1 MATRTDRVEA
11 DFVVVGA
18 GSAGCAVAARLSED
32 TATRVVLLEAGGEDK
47 NRWIHIPL
55 GFGKTFADPSVNW
68 CYQTEPDPGAADR
81 RVFWPRG
88 KVLGGS
94 SSINGMVYIRGQA
107 EDFDHWR
114 QLGNTGWSFEDV
126 LPYFRRSEH
135 QVRGA
140 DAFHGMGG
148 PLCVSDV
155 EPHPIC
161 EAFIAVTTQLG
172 FVRNDDFNGAS
183 QDGVGY
189 HQTTTRNGR
198 RCSTAVGYLR
208 PAMQRPNLRVITEA
222 LTEKILFEG
231 CRATG
236 VTFHREGRICTATAA
251 REVILC
257 GGAVNSPQLLMLS
270 GIGPQ
275 EHLAG
280 FGLSVV
286 HHLPGVGQSLQD
298 HYSAPI
304 KLKCALPVTVND
316 VMLSNARKL
325 KAGLQYYMF
334 HRGPLSM
341 ISSPAALFARTRP
354 ELASPDIK
362 CSLSPFSAER
372 PQDGL
377 HPWSGF
383 TMIAYQLR
391 PESCGEIKLRSP
403 DPADAPAVH
412 PNYLASETDQ
422 RTIVAGLKLCRQI
435 LENPHLKPFIAS
447 EFQPGPAVES
457 DEQLL
462 DYARRR
468 GGTVYHP
475 TSTCKMGGDPLA
487 VVDAELRVHGIGGLR
502 VADASIMPTVVSG
515 NTNAATIMIGEKA
528 ADMARQPMRLAAQ
541 GLRASEHIP
550 GCLIEKDPPL
560 LFAWRGRATQLF
572 AQIHPSLH
580 RRALLDRVAPA
591 GDVGELVERLAERFG
606 DQHPWPARHIGYRVV
621 VEGEVAVS
629 EAAFEHTE
637 TAVVLVGIALA
648 GIRMLTLSVI
658 DEVAELPGHRT
669 EIADLP
675 EQPLQALFAGAPALR
690 HEPPGPLG
698 EMDQDRARLEHRQR
712 PVAKLLWGVVV
723 DNRRHAV
730 IRADRQEFGLELV
743 AATDIYRD
751 HAEVEAAL
759 LEHDRDLPAVRGRPI
774 VKVDHVLP
782 PELNS
787 AISAVE

>member
-1 MATRTDRVEA
+1 MATQPDLPEQIEA

-18 GSAGCAVAARLSED
+18 GSAGWAVAARLSED
-32 TATRVVLLEAGGEDK
+32 PAIRVLLLEAGGEDK

-68 CYQTEPDPGAADR
+68 CYETEPDPGAADR

-114 QLGNTGWSFEDV
+114 QLGNAGWSFEDV
-126 LPYFRRSEH
+126 LPYFKRAEH

-140 DAFHGMGG
+140 DGFHGTGG

-155 EPHPIC
+155 AQHPIC
-161 EAFIAVTTQLG
+161 EAFIAATTELG
-172 FVRNDDFNGAS
+172 FPRNDDFNGAS
-183 QDGVGY
+183 QDGAGY

-208 PAMQRPNLRVITEA
+208 PAMQRPNLRVVTEA

-231 CRATG
+231 RRAVG
-236 VTFHREGRICTATAA
+236 VTFRRDGRLCTALAG

-275 EHLAG
+275 QHLAG
-280 FGLSVV
+280 FGLPVV
-286 HHLPGVGQSLQD
+286 QHLPGVGQSLQD

-304 KLKCALPVTVND
+304 KLKSRLPVTVND

-325 KAGLQYYMF
+325 KAGLEYYMF

-362 CSLSPFSAER
+362 ISISPFSAER

-377 HPWSGF
+377 HRFSGF
-383 TMIAYQLR
+383 TSIAYQLR
-391 PESCGEIKLRSP
+391 PESRGEIKLKSP
-403 DPADAPAVH
+403 DPFDAPAVH
-412 PNYLASETDQ
+412 PNYLSTETDQ
-422 RTIVAGLKLCRQI
+422 RTIVAGLKLIRRI
-435 LENPHLKPFIAS
+435 LANPHMQRFVDR
-447 EFQPGPAVES
+447 EFQPGPAVET

-462 DYARRR
+462 DYARGR

-475 TSTCKMGGDPLA
+475 TSTCKMGSDPLA

-515 NTNAATIMIGEKA
+515 NTNAAAIMIGEKL
-528 ADMARQPMRLAAQ
+528 ADMVRQPMSLAA
-541 GLRASEHIP
+541 
-550 GCLIEKDPPL
+550 
-560 LFAWRGRATQLF
+560 
-572 AQIHPSLH
+572 
-580 RRALLDRVAPA
+580 
-591 GDVGELVERLAERFG
+591 
-606 DQHPWPARHIGYRVV
+606 
-621 VEGEVAVS
+621 
-629 EAAFEHTE
+629 
-637 TAVVLVGIALA
+637 
-648 GIRMLTLSVI
+648 
-658 DEVAELPGHRT
+658 
-669 EIADLP
+669 
-675 EQPLQALFAGAPALR
+675 
-690 HEPPGPLG
+690 
-698 EMDQDRARLEHRQR
+698 
-712 PVAKLLWGVVV
+712 
-723 DNRRHAV
+723 
-730 IRADRQEFGLELV
+730 
-743 AATDIYRD
+743 
-751 HAEVEAAL
+751 
-759 LEHDRDLPAVRGRPI
+759 
-774 VKVDHVLP
+774 
-782 PELNS
+782 
-787 AISAVE
+787 

>member
-1 MATRTDRVEA
+1 MTTQPDLPERIEA

-32 TATRVVLLEAGGEDK
+32 AATRVVLLEAGGEDN

-55 GFGKTFADPSVNW
+55 GFGKTFADPKVNW

-114 QLGNTGWSFEDV
+114 QLGNAGWSFEDV

-140 DAFHGMGG
+140 DTFHGVGG

-155 EPHPIC
+155 AQHPIC
-161 EAFIAVTTQLG
+161 EAFIKSATELG
-172 FVRNDDFNGAS
+172 FPRNDDFNGAS
-183 QDGVGY
+183 QNGVGY

-208 PAMQRPNLRVITEA
+208 PALQRANLRVITGA
-222 LTEKILFEG
+222 LTEKILI
-231 CRATG
+231 
-236 VTFHREGRICTATAA
+236 EGRRAIGVSFRRDGRLCTALAE
-251 REVILC
+251 REVVLC

-275 EHLAG
+275 PHLAE
-280 FGLSVV
+280 FGIPFV

-304 KLKCALPVTVND
+304 KLRCKLPITVND
-316 VMLSNARKL
+316 VMLSNMRKL
-325 KAGLQYYMF
+325 KAGLEYYMF

-362 CSLSPFSAER
+362 CSISPFSAER

-377 HPWSGF
+377 HRFSGF
-383 TMIAYQLR
+383 TTIAYQLR
-391 PESCGEIKLRSP
+391 PESRGEIKLKSP
-403 DPADAPAVH
+403 DPFDAPAVH
-412 PNYLASETDQ
+412 PNYLATETDQ
-422 RTIVAGLKLCRQI
+422 RTIVAGLKLIRRI
-435 LENPHLKPFIAS
+435 LTHPHMQSFIES
-447 EFQPGPAVES
+447 EFQPGLAIES
-457 DEQLL
+457 DGQLL

-475 TSTCKMGGDPLA
+475 TSTCKMGSDPLA

-515 NTNAATIMIGEKA
+515 NTNAATIMIGEKL
-528 ADMARQPMRLAAQ
+528 ADMARQPVRLAA
-541 GLRASEHIP
+541 
-550 GCLIEKDPPL
+550 
-560 LFAWRGRATQLF
+560 
-572 AQIHPSLH
+572 
-580 RRALLDRVAPA
+580 
-591 GDVGELVERLAERFG
+591 
-606 DQHPWPARHIGYRVV
+606 
-621 VEGEVAVS
+621 
-629 EAAFEHTE
+629 
-637 TAVVLVGIALA
+637 
-648 GIRMLTLSVI
+648 
-658 DEVAELPGHRT
+658 
-669 EIADLP
+669 
-675 EQPLQALFAGAPALR
+675 
-690 HEPPGPLG
+690 
-698 EMDQDRARLEHRQR
+698 
-712 PVAKLLWGVVV
+712 
-723 DNRRHAV
+723 
-730 IRADRQEFGLELV
+730 
-743 AATDIYRD
+743 
-751 HAEVEAAL
+751 
-759 LEHDRDLPAVRGRPI
+759 
-774 VKVDHVLP
+774 
-782 PELNS
+782 
-787 AISAVE
+787 